1 MTNTKS
7 IFISYSS
14 QDDRFVNQLVK
25 VIKEMGISYWKAP
38 EMIPAGSSYAREIPR
53 AIRECEIFLLVLSK
67 SSQTSIWVE
76 KEIDSAVN
84 HRKTIIPVK
93 IDEVPLCEHFR
104 FYLNNVQT
112 ISYKEDS
119 IQGFTDLKA
128 QIQNLLQIEESDE
141 IQDSQIE
148 VIEEY
153 PVTKQ
158 KNLKSQNG
166 KRRSLERRSDVF
178 EINKAPKECQ
188 YCGGELEETG
198 AGIFRCVDCSKEN
211 YDYLRTVRNY
221 LEKEGARSVAVI
233 AKDTGVPRNVVAYFL
248 HEEFLEIPKLAPERF
263 SCQKCGEPIRTG
275 YLCDRCKSVMQK
287 GANKDLRGK
296 WYTGNGQQ

>member
-1 MTNTKS
+1 MTNINS
-7 IFISYSS
+7 VFISYSS
-14 QDDRFVNQLVK
+14 KDDRFVNQLVK

-53 AIRECEIFLLVLSK
+53 AIRECEVFLLVLSK

-84 HRKTIIPVK
+84 YRKTIVPVK

-112 ISYKEDS
+112 ISYREDS
-119 IQGFTDLKA
+119 IQGFAGLKD
-128 QIQNLLQIEESDE
+128 QIKKLLQIDETDNNLFEE
-141 IQDSQIE
+141 
-148 VIEEY
+148 IEEY

-166 KRRSLERRSDVF
+166 RRGSSERRSDVF

-198 AGIFRCVDCSKEN
+198 VGIFRCLDCKKEN

-233 AKDTGVPRNVVAYFL
+233 ARDTGVPRNVVAYFL
-248 HEEFLEIPKLAPERF
+248 REEFLEIPKLAPERF

-275 YLCDRCKSVMQK
+275 YLCDRCKSSMQK
-287 GANKDLRGK
+287 GSNKDLRGK
-296 WYTGNGQQ
+296 WYTGSSYQ